1 MFNRRTLTV
10 IKRELKVKL
19 LSKTFIIMTLLIPLF
34 MIGIIGFQT
43 FLYSYNQEQS
53 LNLIVVSES
62 QKVNKSVGDELL
74 KLPEVMQNKYKI
86 EFQVIN
92 KGEFNKKLNE
102 LKKNIISEKIS
113 GLIFIPDSALTT
125 KKVEFYSKNPNNSA
139 LFNKLRQP
147 INTALINLFFANR
160 ELTPKEIDFARNNVG
175 FTGYRVTSNE
185 KVEEEGIGNT
195 VISFLFSFLLYLSLI
210 FMGQMTMN
218 SVVEEKNN
226 KIIEILLSSVSSNEM
241 MAGKILGVAITGLMQ
256 MAIWLTPLILV
267 ISTTWFVLPADFIL
281 KLKLMDIGYF
291 LFNYFVAL
299 ITFLGLFAA
308 VGAIFDNSQDAQ
320 SGIWPLLMLIMIP
333 FFIALSLQSNPNSPI
348 GTIASMAPFASLI
361 VMPARVSLLEVPVWQ
376 LILSLVISIAV
387 MILIFPVAGKI
398 FRVGILRTGKK
409 PKWSEIVK
417 WLKYKY

>member
-1 MFNRRTLTV
+1 MFNKRTLTV
-10 IKRELKVKL
+10 IKRELRMKL
-19 LSKTFIIMTLLIPLF
+19 LSRTFIIMTLLIPIF

-53 LNLIVVSES
+53 LNLTIISDSHEID
-62 QKVNKSVGDELL
+62 KSVGDELI
-74 KLPEVMQNKYKI
+74 KLPEVMRKKYKLD
-86 EFQVIN
+86 FQTVQ
-92 KGEFNKKLNE
+92 KGKFKDKLNE
-102 LKKNIISEKIS
+102 LKKDIASEKIS
-113 GLIFIPDSALTT
+113 GVVFIPDSALIN
-125 KKVEFYSKNPNNSA
+125 KKIEFYSKNPNNSS

-147 INTALINLFFANR
+147 INTALISLYFANK
-160 ELTPKEIDFARNNVG
+160 ELTPSEIDFARNRVD
-175 FTGYRVTSNE
+175 FTGYRVTSGQE
-185 KVEEEGIGNT
+185 VEEEGIGNT

-226 KIIEILLSSVSSNEM
+226 KIVEILLSSVSSNEM
-241 MAGKILGVAITGLMQ
+241 MAGKILGTTITGLLQ
-256 MAIWLTPLILV
+256 MAIWLTPLVLI

-281 KLKLMDIGYF
+281 KLKLTDIAYF
-291 LFNYFVAL
+291 LFNYFLAL

-348 GTIASMAPFASLI
+348 ATIASMFPFAALI
-361 VMPARVSLLEVPVWQ
+361 VMPARISLMEVPSWQ
-376 LILSLVISIAV
+376 LILSIVISIAV
-387 MILIFPVAGKI
+387 MFSIFPIAGKI

>member
-1 MFNRRTLTV
+1 M
-10 IKRELKVKL
+10 
-19 LSKTFIIMTLLIPLF
+19 
-34 MIGIIGFQT
+34 
-43 FLYSYNQEQS
+43 
-53 LNLIVVSES
+53 
-62 QKVNKSVGDELL
+62 
-74 KLPEVMQNKYKI
+74 
-86 EFQVIN
+86 
-92 KGEFNKKLNE
+92 KKD
-102 LKKNIISEKIS
+102 IASEKIS
-113 GLIFIPDSALTT
+113 GVVFIPDSALIN
-125 KKVEFYSKNPNNSA
+125 KKIEFYSKNPNNSS

-147 INTALINLFFANR
+147 INTALISLYFANK
-160 ELTPKEIDFARNNVG
+160 ELTPSEIDFARNRVD
-175 FTGYRVTSNE
+175 FTGYRVTSGQE
-185 KVEEEGIGNT
+185 VEEEGIGNT

-226 KIIEILLSSVSSNEM
+226 KIVEILLSSVSSNEM
-241 MAGKILGVAITGLMQ
+241 MAGKILGTTITGLLQ
-256 MAIWLTPLILV
+256 MAIWLTPLVLI

-281 KLKLMDIGYF
+281 KLKLTDIAYF
-291 LFNYFVAL
+291 LFNYFLAL

-348 GTIASMAPFASLI
+348 ATIASMFPFAALI
-361 VMPARVSLLEVPVWQ
+361 VMPARISLMEVPSWQ
-376 LILSLVISIAV
+376 LILSIVISIAV
-387 MILIFPVAGKI
+387 MFSIFPIAGKI